1 MAKIFTYRGK
11 TAEQL
16 ALLDM
21 NVVAALMPAR
31 TRRHIKRGFTEQEKK
46 LMEKIQATKAGK
58 YKKPIETHCREFPIL
73 PVMFNL
79 TIKVYNGKEFIPVI
93 VTPEMMG
100 FRLGDF
106 AFTIKEVK
114 HGGPGIGATRGSKF
128 LSVK

>member
-11 TAEQL
+11 TAEEL
-16 ALLDM
+16 AALDITTLMALL
-21 NVVAALMPAR
+21 PSR
-31 TRRHIKRGFTEQEKK
+31 TRRHIKRGYTEQEKK
-46 LMEKIQATKAGK
+46 LFKKIQAAKAGK

-73 PVMFNL
+73 PIMFGME
-79 TIKVYNGKEFIPVI
+79 IKVYNGKEFIPVI

-100 FRLGDF
+100 YRLGDF
-106 AFTIKEVK
+106 AYTIKEVK